1 MATTDALQEGMVAP
15 AGVTASAPDEPA
27 RISPAHQTP
36 PPIRSQPSKLPPNAP
51 PRLRRLPR
59 RLTTRT
65 TTRPRRP
72 ERSATRREQQHQCRA
87 EGNHLHRRRAR
98 SRASGTVAVA
108 DRTRQRGIPGHPWP
122 GQARNGPA
130 KPRRPCCSKL
140 ASVPPA
146 PVAQHRSPAS
156 RESRRQPAPPPARP
170 GPDGPR
176 RA

>member
-15 AGVTASAPDEPA
+15 AGVTASAPDEPT

-108 DRTRQRGIPGHPWP
+108 DRTWRRGIPGHPWP
-122 GQARNGPA
+122 GQARNGPLSPA
-130 KPRRPCCSKL
+130 GRAAASWHRCRQPPSRNTAPLHPGSHAANQPRRR
-140 ASVPPA
+140 PA
-146 PVAQHRSPAS
+146 QARW
-156 RESRRQPAPPPARP
+156 AP
-170 GPDGPR
+170 
-176 RA
+176 